1 MVGGDFNIVRSPSE
15 KNNLRYNDR
24 WLFLFNVVINSL
36 DLRDLEL
43 SGRQYSWASNLQ
55 TATYEKLDRILVST
69 DWEIKYPKVNVRAS
83 PRSLSD
89 RTPLLLDTGMPSQH
103 NSQMF
108 KFELVWLLK
117 DGFFEI
123 VTGIWQ

>member
-1 MVGGDFNIVRSPSE
+1 MWGSVPIMVGGDFNIVRSPSE

-36 DLRDLEL
+36 DLRELEL

-83 PRSLSD
+83 PRALSD
-89 RTPLLLDTGMPSQH
+89 RTPLLLGTGMPSQH

-108 KFELVWLLK
+108 KFELV
-117 DGFFEI
+117 
-123 VTGIWQ
+123 